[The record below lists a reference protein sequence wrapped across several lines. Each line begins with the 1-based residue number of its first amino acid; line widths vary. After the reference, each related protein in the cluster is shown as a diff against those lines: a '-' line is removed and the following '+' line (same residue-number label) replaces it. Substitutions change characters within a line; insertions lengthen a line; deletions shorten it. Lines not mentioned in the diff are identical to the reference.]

1 MLFKTKRDKKNYFK
15 DIIYRMIMKVVSLN
29 NSKSPHKSFRTKER
43 GTQKLFQECYIPD
56 DHEGKQVK

>member
-1 MLFKTKRDKKNYFK
+1 
-15 DIIYRMIMKVVSLN
+15 MKVVSLN